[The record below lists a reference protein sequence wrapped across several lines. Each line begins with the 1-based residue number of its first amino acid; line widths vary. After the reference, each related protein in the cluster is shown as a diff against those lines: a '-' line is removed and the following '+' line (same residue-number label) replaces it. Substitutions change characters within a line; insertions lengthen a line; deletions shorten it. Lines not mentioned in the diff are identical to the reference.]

1 MNVAIDKEE
10 IRQAP
15 FNMALNT
22 LESIRDWIDEIAKL
36 SIGIIGGIRID
47 PNELI
52 VIKHRMVKQLIML
65 ATPLLEST
73 FLEEIEEYFKTIKIT
88 KGRIKING
96 TWVSDVPI
104 YTTTI
109 DYELDELVQGVE
121 KALQES
127 GHFMPGPDESA
138 LF

>member
-1 MNVAIDKEE
+1 MDDGE

-22 LESIRDWIDEIAKL
+22 LESIRKWIDKIAEL
-36 SIGIIGGIRID
+36 SIGIMGGERID

-65 ATPLLEST
+65 STPLLEKD
-73 FLEEIEEYFKTIKIT
+73 FLEEIEAFFSEIKLD
-88 KGRIKING
+88 KGKVHFNKG
-96 TWVSDVPI
+96 WKHNTPI
-104 YTTTI
+104 YTAKI
-109 DYELDELVQGVE
+109 DYDLDECVQGIE

>member
-1 MNVAIDKEE
+1 MGDNE

-22 LESIRDWIDEIAKL
+22 LESIRNWIDEIAKL
-36 SIGIIGGIRID
+36 SIGVMGGIPID
-47 PNELI
+47 PNEII
-52 VIKHRMVKQLIML
+52 VIKQRMVKQLIML
-65 ATPLLEST
+65 STPLLEKD
-73 FLEEIEEYFKTIKIT
+73 FLEEIEEFFSEIQLTKTRMFKDKMWRDNI
-88 KGRIKING
+88 
-96 TWVSDVPI
+96 PI
-104 YTTTI
+104 YTTKI
-109 DYELDELVQGVE
+109 DYELDECVQGVE